1 MRLFEK
7 IRKKQKDC
15 LLRGCDAV
23 IRNCARCGWN
33 KREAARRKHLPLV
46 RCADGLRRKLTGGRS
61 V

>member
-33 KREAARRKHLPLV
+33 KREAARRKRLPLV
-46 RCADGLRRKLTGGRS
+46 RCADGLRRKLVGGLG